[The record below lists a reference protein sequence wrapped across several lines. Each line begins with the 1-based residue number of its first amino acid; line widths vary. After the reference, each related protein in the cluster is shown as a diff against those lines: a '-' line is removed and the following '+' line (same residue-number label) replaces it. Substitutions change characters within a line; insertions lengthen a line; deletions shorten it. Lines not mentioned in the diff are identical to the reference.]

1 MNNPLEQR
9 IARLEKNLRFYRFG
23 FAGLMIVA
31 AGFVTMSFNNRKTA
45 PDVIEAKAFH
55 VVDDAGNVL
64 VELNKEDGNGQISTF
79 TPGSKRL
86 VSLFTTDDGA
96 GGINTFGKDG
106 NVIFKVTNNTGGGG
120 YMALFNSGKQEI
132 AELGVTNTESGY
144 FKLNDR
150 SGNKQVWMTYTQDG
164 GGYLSLSKG
173 TQEMIRLS
181 TPDAGGRIGI
191 YNGSNTRIA
200 YMGAQDTKDGNIT
213 IWNSAGTKSGGLP

>member
-23 FAGLMIVA
+23 FAGLLIIT
-31 AGFVTMSFNNRKTA
+31 AGFITMSFNNRKTA

-79 TPGSKRL
+79 TPTNKRL
-86 VSLFTTDDGA
+86 VSMFTTDDGA
-96 GGINTFGKDG
+96 GGINTYGKDG

-173 TQEMIRLS
+173 GQEMIRFS